1 MKIVI
6 SSNKTYNSK
15 MILSPHRL
23 KDMIKESYNDYEFV
37 EFLWAHLSN
46 NPNIVVGLL
55 DIVNDDK
62 YCFHYRFL
70 GNPELYSH
78 TYTLGEVFTNVRRR
92 CECFGRTI

>member
-6 SSNKTYNSK
+6 SGNRNYNSR
-15 MILSPHRL
+15 MIMTPYRL
-23 KDMIKESYNDYEFV
+23 KDMIKQSYDDYEFV

-55 DIVNDDK
+55 EIVDGDK

-70 GNPELYSH
+70 GDSEIYTH
-78 TYTLGEVFTNVRRR
+78 TYTLGEIMTYVRRR
-92 CECFGRTI
+92 CNILRSF